1 MSIIET
7 LPTRS
12 QKKRSRFT
20 SELRRQLV
28 HAFGGPRF
36 APLDEKYKTAGSKRQ
51 DRNVPVWWRSI
62 RIRNEVQ
69 ITCDLIAEDYEAK
82 TGVRLP
88 PAEII
93 AAAMS
98 IPLPELVERL
108 AEDAEDEVAAAEQQ
122 QRLHD
127 GLVKSG
133 WRS

>member
-20 SELRRQLV
+20 SALRRQLV

-36 APLDEKYKTAGSKRQ
+36 VPLDEKYKTAGSKRQ

-98 IPLPELVERL
+98 IALPELIERL
-108 AEDAEDEVAAAEQQ
+108 AEDADDEVAAAEQQ
-122 QRLHD
+122 KRLRD

-133 WRS
+133 WRI

>member
-62 RIRNEVQ
+62 RI
-69 ITCDLIAEDYEAK
+69 LIAEDYEAK

-98 IPLPELVERL
+98 ITLPELVERL